1 MDLLLALRGLDVVS
15 NSETSI
21 MRIENY
27 FAQENGRITLCIDGF
42 VDEVWQILEKRL
54 DRTNFSLYSKV
65 QDFAKDV
72 YDSGSGGYSNEI
84 IRKRRSYGGF
94 TGNTGKAVGRL
105 GGNPTIVGM
114 FGKDTIDPAFHGHQ
128 ELAKL
133 ITVGNPAI
141 CHIFEFI
148 DGKIMLPYVEETID
162 FSWDTLKAAQPWD
175 MLKAAFVNCDIA
187 AMGYWAYIP
196 AFDDI
201 VLNICEK
208 FLINGHCK
216 RLFFDFADIRKRDR
230 RALEQTLELLARLNL
245 KIPMSLSLNEHE
257 AVLLF
262 SYMDRNFDW
271 RSPEKSD
278 NDIGYVR
285 QKIGLDELIVHTPYF
300 AVAST
305 ETEGI
310 ATALQQYCEN
320 PIITAGA
327 GDHFNGGY
335 IAASARQ
342 GQLSL
347 YDRLMVGNG
356 TTSFYIRN
364 GFSPDMNDL
373 LGELKRLSY

>member
-1 MDLLLALRGLDVVS
+1 MNIIS
-15 NSETSI
+15 NLTTSVK
-21 MRIENY
+21 RIEDY
-27 FAQENGRITLCIDGF
+27 FAQKNGKITLCIDGF

-54 DRTNFSLYSKV
+54 DRSTFSLYTKV
-65 QDFAKDV
+65 QDFAKAV

-114 FGKDTIDPAFHGHQ
+114 FGKDVIDPAFHGHQ
-128 ELAKL
+128 EVAKL
-133 ITVGNPAI
+133 ITVANPAI
-141 CHIFEFI
+141 CQIFEFI
-148 DGKIMLPYVEETID
+148 DGKIMLPYVEETMD
-162 FSWDTLKAAQPWD
+162 FNWDTLISAQPWET
-175 MLKAAFVNCDIA
+175 LNTAFVDCDIA

-196 AFDDI
+196 AFDEI
-201 VLNICEK
+201 VLNICES
-208 FLINGHCK
+208 FLIDGRCM

-230 RALEQTLELLARLNL
+230 QALDQTLELLARLNT

-271 RSPEKSD
+271 KSPEKSE
-278 NDIGYVR
+278 NDIGYIR
-285 QKIGLDELIVHTPYF
+285 KKIGLDELIVHTPYF
-300 AVAST
+300 AVAAT

-335 IAASARQ
+335 IAASARH
-342 GQLSL
+342 GQLNL
-347 YDRLMVGNG
+347 YDRLMVGNA
-356 TTSFYIRN
+356 TTSSYIRN
-364 GFSPDMNDL
+364 GYSPDITGL
-373 LGELKRLSY
+373 LGELERFGR

>member
-1 MDLLLALRGLDVVS
+1 VEIIS
-15 NSETSI
+15 NLTTSKK
-21 MRIENY
+21 RIEHY
-27 FAQENGRITLCIDGF
+27 FAQENGKITLCIDGF

-54 DRTNFSLYSKV
+54 NRSTFSLYSKV
-65 QDFAKDV
+65 QDFAKAV

-84 IRKRRSYGGF
+84 IRKRRGYGGF

-141 CHIFEFI
+141 CHVFEFN
-148 DGKIMLPYVEETID
+148 DGKIMLPYVEETMD
-162 FSWDTLKAAQPWD
+162 FNWDTLKTAQPWET
-175 MLKAAFVNCDIA
+175 LKAAFVDCDIA

-196 AFDDI
+196 SFDEI
-201 VLNICEK
+201 VLNICEN
-208 FLINGHCK
+208 FLVNGCCK

-230 RALEQTLELLARLNL
+230 QALEQTLELLAQLNL
-245 KIPMSLSLNEHE
+245 RIPMSLSLNEHE

-262 SYMDRNFDW
+262 SYMGRNFDW
-271 RSPEKSD
+271 KSPEKSED
-278 NDIGYVR
+278 DIGHVR

-300 AVAST
+300 AVAAT
-305 ETEGI
+305 KTEGI

-335 IAASARQ
+335 IAASVRQ

-347 YDRLMVGNG
+347 YDRLMVGNA
-356 TTSFYIRN
+356 TTSSYIRN
-364 GFSPDMNDL
+364 GFSPDVNGL
-373 LGELKRLSY
+373 LRELELFGS